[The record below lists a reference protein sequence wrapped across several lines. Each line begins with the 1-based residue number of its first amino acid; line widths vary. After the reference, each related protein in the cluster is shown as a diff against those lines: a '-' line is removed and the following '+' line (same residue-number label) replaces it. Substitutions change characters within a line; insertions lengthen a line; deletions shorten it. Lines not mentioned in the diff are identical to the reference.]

1 MRKKKL
7 KGRLRRLEKAP
18 AWIAERNGKPNNMLR
33 RYKRYFGVDWECAIA
48 ELNSLGLVF
57 DPDYL
62 VELRVSVG
70 QDLKTQ
76 KVHTPIT
83 RIEFDNH
90 RGIEPTSNEQLAFIA
105 GYTSGVFP
113 YGVTWEEMEQLNK
126 REQADQPF

>member
-33 RYKRYFGVDWECAIA
+33 RYKRYFGVDWECATA

-62 VELRVSVG
+62 AELRVAVGSALRMWDTRFSVG
-70 QDLKTQ
+70 DCYWLLALTAWFFWNA
-76 KVHTPIT
+76 P
-83 RIEFDNH
+83 
-90 RGIEPTSNEQLAFIA
+90 RGVQIFASN
-105 GYTSGVFP
+105 
-113 YGVTWEEMEQLNK
+113 
-126 REQADQPF
+126 